1 MKNSPRW
8 RPDTAGAALRRPL
21 RSGRGGGRQIVAF
34 PVPFHFGD
42 FIAFF
47 IAQMNFQLVKGNVDV
62 ILPAQ
67 AVDGAVELIYRVAA
81 IAQFSNIQTQFMI
94 QVLAPKVVKKT
105 AGAGSCI
112 TFG

>member
-1 MKNSPRW
+1 M
-8 RPDTAGAALRRPL
+8 RRPL

-94 QVLAPKVVKKT
+94 EGYWPRRW
-105 AGAGSCI
+105 
-112 TFG
+112 

>member
-1 MKNSPRW
+1 
-8 RPDTAGAALRRPL
+8 
-21 RSGRGGGRQIVAF
+21 
-34 PVPFHFGD
+34 
-42 FIAFF
+42 
-47 IAQMNFQLVKGNVDV
+47 MNFQLVKGNVDV

-67 AVDGAVELIYRVAA
+67 AVDGAVELIHRVAA

-94 QVLAPKVVKKT
+94 QGTGPKVVKKT